1 MNSIVVDTN
10 PLVYIYKNV
19 PTYGEKFAI
28 LLGDL
33 VRQKVLTIPKI
44 VYGELSVIFKDISEL
59 NTFLSDTGIVVG
71 EISKE
76 AYVDAAE
83 RWQRYNKRRTL
94 ICHQCGKKIGALI
107 CHKFGETLK
116 IRQHTLSDFIIG
128 AYALD
133 TGKTIVTNDKGYYKT
148 YFPEL
153 NIITT

>member
-10 PLVYIYKNV
+10 PLVYIYNNV
-19 PTYGEKFAI
+19 PKHGEKFAI

-44 VYGELSVIFKDISEL
+44 VFGELSVIFKDISEL
-59 NTFLSDTGIVVG
+59 NTFLSDTGIVIG

-94 ICHQCGKKIGALI
+94 ICHQCGKKIGDFI
-107 CHKFGETLK
+107 CQKCGEMLK
-116 IRQHTLSDFIIG
+116 IRQHILSDFIIG

-133 TGKTIVTNDKGYYKT
+133 TGKTIVTNDTGYYKT